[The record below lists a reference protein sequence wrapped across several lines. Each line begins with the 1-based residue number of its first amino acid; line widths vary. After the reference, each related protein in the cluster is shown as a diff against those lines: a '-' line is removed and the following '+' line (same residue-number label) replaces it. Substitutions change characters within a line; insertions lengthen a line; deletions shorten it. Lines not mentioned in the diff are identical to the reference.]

1 MNFLAG
7 QSNVHMVADPS
18 YAAAQASAVMVAA
31 ADRVGPADMNETQL
45 KTLQGTVASIREEL

>member
-1 MNFLAG
+1 MNLLAG
-7 QSNVHMVADPS
+7 QSNVHMVADTS

-31 ADRVGPADMNETQL
+31 VDRVGPADVNEMQL